1 MELLEETAAEEL
13 GLHCG
18 MFESDAATRLLKLTP
33 RYDESPV
40 FIRFNIYRKQ
50 NPMQID
56 DEEIGGILSL
66 NNKIKIL
73 SSELK
78 WSFRR

>member
-1 MELLEETAAEEL
+1 
-13 GLHCG
+13 
-18 MFESDAATRLLKLTP
+18 
-33 RYDESPV
+33 
-40 FIRFNIYRKQ
+40 
-50 NPMQID
+50 MQID
-56 DEEIGGILSL
+56 DEEIGGIVSL